1 VSEHTG
7 LGLEKHVGGTE
18 AKQQLVDRL
27 LRPGVRGGGQGATR
41 TVVSAPDAVRWL
53 ETVSTLAREVDPRE
67 EYRRRLGER
76 HARVT
81 AAAARAET
89 VSRARLGTALA
100 AAVILVL
107 AYGGELLAP
116 WWLLAPAAAFAVLV
130 VVHGRVRRRR
140 RRAERGQA
148 FYERGLARL
157 DGRATGSGRTGAG
170 FLDPHHPYAA
180 DLDLF
185 GPGSLFELLCGA
197 RTAMGEETL
206 AAWLLAPA
214 DVPVVLRRQAA
225 VQELT
230 PRLDLRE
237 DLAMLGE
244 DAAASVRPAALASLT
259 AVAAPNTRLRVGMLL
274 LTAAVLATV
283 ALWVVGWLPLPV
295 MVAAVAVQALTRWRA
310 RGRVLKAERAVAGHG
325 PDLEMLAAVLDRFE
339 REPVTSPLL
348 AGVHKELVT
357 GGRRPSQVVRRLRVL
372 VDLFDSRRNQFFA
385 PVALLTMWEVHCA
398 LAIES
403 WRARHGRSVDAWLAA
418 VGQLEA
424 LCSLAGFAWE
434 HPADVYPELDPPG
447 TQFEAW
453 ALGHPLIPEVRCIRN
468 DVAIGG
474 VTRVLI
480 VSGSNMSGKSTLL
493 RSVGTNVVLALAGA
507 PVRARALRLSRLS
520 VGATLRIRDSLQEGT
535 SRFYAEL
542 VRLRDLVRI
551 ADGPVPLLFLLDEI
565 LHGTNS
571 HDRRLGAAAVVSG
584 LVERG
589 AIGLV
594 TTHDLALSEV
604 TGDPAVRA
612 ANVHFEDRL
621 EDGQMIFDYRVRPG
635 VVRTSNALALMR
647 TLGLWK
653 DGSS

>member
-1 VSEHTG
+1 M
-7 LGLEKHVGGTE
+7 
-18 AKQQLVDRL
+18 A
-27 LRPGVRGGGQGATR
+27 
-41 TVVSAPDAVRWL
+41 
-53 ETVSTLAREVDPRE
+53 
-67 EYRRRLGER
+67 
-76 HARVT
+76 
-81 AAAARAET
+81 
-89 VSRARLGTALA
+89 
-100 AAVILVL
+100 
-107 AYGGELLAP
+107 
-116 WWLLAPAAAFAVLV
+116 
-130 VVHGRVRRRR
+130 
-140 RRAERGQA
+140 
-148 FYERGLARL
+148 
-157 DGRATGSGRTGAG
+157 
-170 FLDPHHPYAA
+170 
-180 DLDLF
+180 
-185 GPGSLFELLCGA
+185 
-197 RTAMGEETL
+197 
-206 AAWLLAPA
+206 
-214 DVPVVLRRQAA
+214 
-225 VQELT
+225 
-230 PRLDLRE
+230 
-237 DLAMLGE
+237 
-244 DAAASVRPAALASLT
+244 
-259 AVAAPNTRLRVGMLL
+259 
-274 LTAAVLATV
+274 
-283 ALWVVGWLPLPV
+283 
-295 MVAAVAVQALTRWRA
+295 AAVAVQVLTRWRA
-310 RGRVLKAERAVAGHG
+310 RGRVLEAERAVAGHG

-348 AGVHKELVT
+348 AGLHKELVT

-398 LAIES
+398 LAIEA

-474 VTRVLI
+474 ATRVLI

-520 VGATLRIRDSLQEGT
+520 VGATLRIPDSLQEGT

-604 TGDPAVRA
+604 SGDPAVRA

-653 DGSS
+653 DGSSTRS